1 MPGKSWLQRSTS
13 PHQGCAPLLSAVAPG
28 GQTPWHRIHRHRRVG
43 ASQQIPIEGRDRRQA
58 PHDGRRRQPSS
69 RVREVHDVLSAGP
82 RLLLF
87 GHEGHHVCRRHL
99 DWVFGD
105 DGEERLQIVRIGAH
119 RVRPGPSGSELQEG
133 VDQLMTELISIAA
146 TLTGDA
152 LQLRRPDHGN
162 PPLSEPPPGEILP
175 GRSAELADHPY
186 KWITRIS
193 AVAGHPPGDRRHR
206 YMDMGY
212 SVSWS
217 QTGGSGYP

>member
-1 MPGKSWLQRSTS
+1 M
-13 PHQGCAPLLSAVAPG
+13 
-28 GQTPWHRIHRHRRVG
+28 
-43 ASQQIPIEGRDRRQA
+43 D
-58 PHDGRRRQPSS
+58 
-69 RVREVHDVLSAGP
+69 DVLGTRP
-82 RLLLF
+82 WLLLL
-87 GHEGHHVCRRHL
+87 GDKGHHVGRRHL
-99 DWVFGD
+99 DGVFGD

-119 RVRPGPSGSELQEG
+119 RVRPGSPGCELQEG

-193 AVAGHPPGDRRHR
+193 AVQGQAISESQVLRPRSLPSPFPAGADSPAVLLRGPCQPSPIPSIGAAVHAWRWIRTWDTCAQGEP
-206 YMDMGY
+206 
-212 SVSWS
+212 WS
-217 QTGGSGYP
+217 GNPLRLPLWGR